1 MQQRWDNSKIWI
13 DHDRQWQILYQIDF
27 LRLLGILHK
36 VGLMD
41 SSTFGKPQVKQI
53 YQVSLLLD
61 FLRVFKILIV
71 IVNI

>member
-1 MQQRWDNSKIWI
+1 MQQRWNNSKIWI

-27 LRLLGILHK
+27 LRLLGMLHK
-36 VGLMD
+36 VGLTD

-53 YQVSLLLD
+53 YQVSSLLD